1 MKIAI
6 VNYGVGNI
14 MSIEHCLDRL
24 GISHNYTSDPYEI
37 LSSSK
42 VIFPGVGDA
51 SYAMKKLKNQNLDK
65 IIVDIKHPLLGI
77 CLGMQLLCKS
87 SEEGDTKC
95 LGIIDSDVK
104 KFDNKNLKVPQI
116 GWNNITKLK
125 SKIFKGIKEN
135 EFVYMVHSY
144 YVPKSN
150 YTIASSTYGIN
161 YSSAINKNNFY
172 GTQFHPEKSGSVGE
186 KIIKNFIE
194 EI

>member
-1 MKIAI
+1 
-6 VNYGVGNI
+6 
-14 MSIEHCLDRL
+14 
-24 GISHNYTSDPYEI
+24 
-37 LSSSK
+37 
-42 VIFPGVGDA
+42 
-51 SYAMKKLKNQNLDK
+51 MKKLKNQNLDK

-116 GWNNITKLK
+116 GWNNITELK